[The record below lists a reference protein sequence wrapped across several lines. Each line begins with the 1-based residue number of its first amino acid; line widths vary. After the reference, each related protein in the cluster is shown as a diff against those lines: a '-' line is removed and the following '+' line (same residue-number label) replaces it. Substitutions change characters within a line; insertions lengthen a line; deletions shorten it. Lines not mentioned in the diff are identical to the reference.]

1 METLKDFTF
10 FSGRKPRVFGHRG
23 AAGVVPENTLASVER
38 AFKDGG
44 DYIEVD
50 VRPSKEG
57 AIVIVH
63 DATLERTT
71 DGQGEVRERTLKDL
85 KGLDAGYWFT
95 LDGGGTYPFRGQG
108 LQITTL
114 EELLA
119 AFPKIRLTV
128 EIKQTVPG
136 FVARVLDTVEKGA
149 RVGAVLIAAE
159 EDAVIQEVRREMV
172 ARNLPLATGF
182 SYGEVSSFMR
192 WVWTGQAF
200 PFEPPGQAL
209 QIPPVYQ
216 GRELVTEQSVA
227 GAHKLGLEVHVWTI
241 NEISEM
247 ERLLGLGVDG
257 LVTDYPARL
266 RECVSRIGKNIDHV

>member
-108 LQITTL
+108 F
-114 EELLA
+114 A
-119 AFPKIRLTV
+119 NHHVGRAFGCFP
-128 EIKQTVPG
+128 
-136 FVARVLDTVEKGA
+136 
-149 RVGAVLIAAE
+149 
-159 EDAVIQEVRREMV
+159 EDQ
-172 ARNLPLATGF
+172 
-182 SYGEVSSFMR
+182 
-192 WVWTGQAF
+192 
-200 PFEPPGQAL
+200 
-209 QIPPVYQ
+209 
-216 GRELVTEQSVA
+216 
-227 GAHKLGLEVHVWTI
+227 
-241 NEISEM
+241 
-247 ERLLGLGVDG
+247 VD
-257 LVTDYPARL
+257 R
-266 RECVSRIGKNIDHV
+266 

>member
-1 METLKDFTF
+1 M
-10 FSGRKPRVFGHRG
+10 
-23 AAGVVPENTLASVER
+23 
-38 AFKDGG
+38 
-44 DYIEVD
+44 
-50 VRPSKEG
+50 
-57 AIVIVH
+57 
-63 DATLERTT
+63 
-71 DGQGEVRERTLKDL
+71 
-85 KGLDAGYWFT
+85 
-95 LDGGGTYPFRGQG
+95 
-108 LQITTL
+108 
-114 EELLA
+114 
-119 AFPKIRLTV
+119 
-128 EIKQTVPG
+128 
-136 FVARVLDTVEKGA
+136 EKGA

-247 ERLLGLGVDG
+247 ERLLGLGCRWARHRLSG
-257 LVTDYPARL
+257 APAGMRVAYWEKYRPCL
-266 RECVSRIGKNIDHV
+266 KR